1 MRTSGP
7 RRRQPVLL
15 IGVIGLLV
23 VLGVRLVDLQLLG
36 GRSLAA
42 VAHDSRV
49 RTIVLP
55 AERGDIVDANG
66 VVLAT
71 SVQRYDIVADQTLVA
86 TWKRTGESA
95 AEAAELLAPLLD
107 VPASELGARLVG
119 DRRYVYLAR
128 GVPPEVY
135 RAVIDLRITGVFG
148 EPVSERIYPAGTTAG
163 NVLGFV
169 GAEGH
174 GMAGLEQL
182 YDEVL
187 AGEPGSHTFERDATQ
202 QPIPTGSDQLVP
214 AIPGSSVRLTIDR
227 DLQFVAQAEID
238 EQVAETG
245 AEWGV
250 VEVVRVGTGEVLALA
265 ESGTIDPNAPANAS
279 PSRAVAVT
287 YEPGSTAKVI
297 TMAAI
302 LDTGVAEPETRYVV
316 PDRYTVPNG
325 QTFKDSHDHPDLNLT
340 LAGIL
345 AQSSNTGTVM
355 VGQEVPRQ
363 VRHDYL
369 TKFGFGSRTGIGLPG
384 ESGGLLADADRW
396 DGRSEYAVLFGQAV
410 GVTTV
415 QATQVFAT
423 IANGGVRVQPHLV
436 AGTYDAD
443 GTFTPSELAESQQV
457 ISAETAET
465 LVRMLEG
472 AVADGTGEAASV
484 PGYRIAGKTGTAQA
498 FESNGDISIVASFIG
513 LAPAD
518 DPEIVVNVVLY
529 DPKSSIYGGAVAAP
543 VFSTV
548 TEHALRSLGVPP
560 SGSTPDLFP
569 TTYE

>member
-1 MRTSGP
+1 M
-7 RRRQPVLL
+7 
-15 IGVIGLLV
+15 
-23 VLGVRLVDLQLLG
+23 LGVRLVDLQLLG

-49 RTIVLP
+49 RTVVIP
-55 AERGDIVDANG
+55 AERGDILDANG

-71 SVQRYDIVADQTLVA
+71 SVQRYDIVADQTLVR

-214 AIPGSSVRLTIDR
+214 AVPGTSVRLTIDR
-227 DLQFVAQAEID
+227 DLQFLAQAEID

-245 AEWGV
+245 AQWGV

-302 LDTGVAEPETRYVV
+302 LETGVAEPGTRYVV

-340 LAGIL
+340 LAGIF

-443 GTFTPSELAESQQV
+443 GTYTPAEVAESQQV
-457 ISAETAET
+457 ISTETAET

-498 FESNGDISIVASFIG
+498 FESNGDISNVASFIG